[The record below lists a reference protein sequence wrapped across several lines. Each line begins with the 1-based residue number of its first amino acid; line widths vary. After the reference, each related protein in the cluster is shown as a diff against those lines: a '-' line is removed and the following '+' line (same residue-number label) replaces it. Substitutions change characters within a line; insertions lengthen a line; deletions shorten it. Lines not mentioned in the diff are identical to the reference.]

1 LNGKGSDVFVGVY
14 DRSIDDN
21 GRLGL
26 PAPFRGELGD
36 RCYATLDP
44 QGCITVRTAATFEAE
59 AAEIIESV
67 QAGAATPGQR
77 RALATNT
84 ITVAIDKQG
93 RITLEEKAREFAG
106 LASGQQATIVGN
118 LSTFEIWRPSRYS
131 TIAGE
136 DLVATTPRQWS
147 DE

>member
-1 LNGKGSDVFVGVY
+1 MFVGVY

-21 GRLGL
+21 GRIGL

-44 QGCITVRTAATFEAE
+44 QGCITIRTSATFEAE
-59 AAEIIESV
+59 AAEIIEAV
-67 QAGAATPGQR
+67 KIGEATAGQR

-84 ITVAIDKQG
+84 IPVSIDKQG

-106 LASGQQATIVGN
+106 LSSVAQATIVGN

-131 TIAGE
+131 TVAGE